1 MEKYIGVCLEHEHD
15 WCVIPLHEDEQIC
28 ARCGEIMQ
36 TQMTD
41 AFEAADRLTEL
52 VTCGHEER

>member
-1 MEKYIGVCLEHEHD
+1 MDKYIGVCLDHEHD
-15 WCVIPLHEDEQIC
+15 WCVVPLHEDAQIC

-52 VTCGHEER
+52 VT